1 MDDGVRS
8 MAECVG
14 AGGGGG
20 RNNLFRTL
28 GPALFISM
36 GYIDLGKWV
45 TSVDAGSRFGY
56 DLVLLVLLFN
66 FSAVLCQYLSI
77 CIGMVTE
84 KNLAQIC
91 CQEYSQPTC
100 AGLGIQALLSLLT
113 AEITMI
119 SGIALGFNLVFE
131 YDDVLT
137 GIWFASVAVNLLPY
151 ALSHLDKKM
160 AGTLNACIA
169 GLALVCFVLGLLVSQ
184 PKVPLDMNVMFPKL
198 SGESAYS
205 LMALLG
211 GNVIVHNFYVH
222 SSFVQAQKRSP
233 VTLGALFH
241 DHLVSI
247 LFIFC
252 GVFLVNYV
260 LMSSAAVGPGN
271 TLLLTFQDVVELMS
285 QIFMNPAAPLLF
297 LVILL
302 LSSHIISLSS
312 IIGSHAI
319 ADNFFGITL
328 PLSAHHL
335 LLKVFAMIPTIYYAK
350 IVGSEAIYQLLV
362 ICPVIQAMILPSSVI
377 PVFRVSSSRSIM
389 GSYRISSS
397 VEILAFL
404 AFLLMLFTNVIFVAE
419 ILFGDSTWT
428 NNMKGNTGSPVVL
441 PYTVIV
447 LISCASLAFT
457 LFLAV
462 TPLKSA
468 SNEAETLEL
477 FVHSQREPLGTT
489 HHIEEASREDI
500 AHEEVQRPS
509 IDTVLRDPVEIH
521 QKSALEHTESSDTT
535 VESDHD
541 TQQSTDYKL
550 NTPKAQ
556 PSLPVYHEEPKP
568 VCVADWAESV
578 PKVSTATAVEHINAE
593 NIKAK
598 STTEKDVEVVPEVC
612 TERDNVASHNLE
624 HEKSAACRAPVSPDG
639 PPSLTF
645 SRAKDSEAGNGSGSL
660 STLSGLGRAAR
671 RQLAATLDE
680 FWGHLFDYHGK
691 LTQDANDKRYSFLL
705 GLDLRTASS
714 AVRIDNQT
722 IEALKSPLMRDAV
735 RGSATSLNS
744 WDSMSR
750 DKELRNL
757 DWNSGHQMG
766 AMGSSN
772 WSQSMNL
779 PYTDLSSP
787 SSSLLEQNAKYY
799 SNFNVPSYSDNQFY
813 QPATIH
819 GYQLASYLKGINASR
834 SQHSNIPL
842 DPRRVPRSS
851 ESSFPN
857 YADSAMHARSQTVR
871 GSLGANSLQSPTMN
885 RLNAMAERPYYDSTS
900 IDESESVGSPAYSK
914 KYHSSPDISAMIAA
928 SRKALLNEAN
938 LGGIAGNQS
947 YLSKLASERSQY
959 MDSAARSKAQIE
971 FNERSQHNLQ
981 RDVLSMQLSM
991 NPNTK
996 SLWAQQPFEQL
1007 FGVSS
1012 AELSKSEMNTGQRS
1026 SGITKDDS
1034 SYAECEAELLQ
1045 SLRLCIMKISK
1056 VEGSGWLFRQN
1067 GGCDESLIDQVAAAE
1082 RFSQETTENLLSA
1095 DLRRMPSDKSSQTLR
1110 RNDERATNCMRGL
1123 PNCGENCVWQAPL
1136 VVSFGV
1142 WCIRRVLDL
1151 SLVESRPELWGKY
1164 TYVLNRLQGI
1174 LEPAFSKPRKPPTG
1188 CTCLQTAGPISRPIS
1203 CSFTTAT
1210 VILETIKDVEQ
1221 AISGRKGRSGTA
1233 AGDVAFPKGKENLA
1247 SVLKRY
1253 KRRLS
1258 SKPSAG
1264 Q

>member
-1 MDDGVRS
+1 MDGVRS
-8 MAECVG
+8 LAHSLG
-14 AGGGGG
+14 AGEGGG

-28 GPALFISM
+28 GPALFISI

-45 TSVDAGSRFGY
+45 TTIDAGSRFGY

-77 CIGMVTE
+77 CIGMVTT
-84 KNLAQIC
+84 KNLAEIC
-91 CQEYSQPTC
+91 VQEYSQPIC
-100 AGLGIQALLSLLT
+100 AGLGVQAIISLLT
-113 AEITMI
+113 AEVTMI
-119 SGIALGFNLVFE
+119 SGIAMGFNLVFE
-131 YDDVLT
+131 YDDIVT
-137 GIWFASVAVNLLPY
+137 GIWFASFAVNLLPY
-151 ALSHLDKKM
+151 AISHLDKKV
-160 AGTLNACIA
+160 AGTLNTCIA

-184 PKVPLDMNVMFPKL
+184 PKVPLDMDVMFPKL

-211 GNVIVHNFYVH
+211 GNVIAHNFYVH

-233 VTLGALFH
+233 VTLGSLFH
-241 DHLVSI
+241 DHLISI
-247 LFIFC
+247 LFIFS

-260 LMSSAAVGPGN
+260 LISSAAVGSSDA
-271 TLLLTFQDVVELMS
+271 LLLTFQDVVELMN
-285 QIFMNPAAPLLF
+285 QIFMNPAAPVVF
-297 LVILL
+297 LVVLL

-312 IIGSHAI
+312 IVGSHAI
-319 ADNFFGITL
+319 VENFFGVNL
-328 PLSAHHL
+328 SLSAHHL
-335 LLKVFAMIPTIYYAK
+335 LLKVFAMIPTIYYAR
-350 IVGSEAIYQLLV
+350 IAGSEAIYQLLI
-362 ICPVIQAMILPSSVI
+362 ICPVIQAMLLPSSVI
-377 PVFRVSSSRSIM
+377 PVFRVASSRSLM

-404 AFLLMLFTNVIFVAE
+404 SFLLMLFTNIIFMAE

-441 PYTVIV
+441 PYTLIV
-447 LISCASLAFT
+447 LTSCVSIVFT

-477 FVHSQREPLGTT
+477 SVHSQREPLGSA
-489 HHIEEASREDI
+489 HHREELFLEDVAQEEIQRSSTDALREQS
-500 AHEEVQRPS
+500 ES
-509 IDTVLRDPVEIH
+509 H
-521 QKSALEHTESSDTT
+521 QESALEHTESSDTT
-535 VESDHD
+535 AESDHD
-541 TQQSTDYKL
+541 SQQSTAYTVS
-550 NTPKAQ
+550 TPKAQ
-556 PSLPVYHEEPKP
+556 PSPPVYHEEPKP
-568 VCVADWAESV
+568 VCVADWTESI
-578 PKVSTATAVEHINAE
+578 PKVSTPTAVEHINAE
-593 NIKAK
+593 NIKVK
-598 STTEKDVEVVPEVC
+598 STTEKDVEVVAEVC
-612 TERDNVASHNLE
+612 TDKDNITPRNLE
-624 HEKSAACRAPVSPDG
+624 YEKSAVGRAPFNPDG

-645 SRAKDSEAGNGSGSL
+645 SRGKDTDAGNGSGSL

-691 LTQDANDKRYSFLL
+691 LTQDANDKRYNFLL
-705 GLDLRTASS
+705 GLDSKTASS
-714 AVRIDNQT
+714 AVRADNQS
-722 IEALKSPLMRDAV
+722 IEASKSPLMRDV
-735 RGSATSLNS
+735 MRGSPTSLNS

-750 DKELRNL
+750 EKEIRGL
-757 DWNSGHQMG
+757 DWNSGQQMG
-766 AMGSSN
+766 SMGSSN

-779 PYTDLSSP
+779 PYTDISSP
-787 SSSLLEQNAKYY
+787 SSSLLEQNANYY
-799 SNFNVPSYSDNQFY
+799 SNFSNVPSYTDNQFY

-819 GYQLASYLKGINASR
+819 GYQLASYLKGMNASR
-834 SQHSNIPL
+834 SQYSNIPL

-851 ESSFPN
+851 EYSFPN
-857 YADSAMHARSQTVR
+857 YPDSPLHARSQNVR
-871 GSLGANSLQSPTMN
+871 GSLGANPLQNPTMN
-885 RLNAMAERPYYDSTS
+885 RLNTSVERPYYDSFS
-900 IDESESVGSPAYSK
+900 VEESESGGSSAYSK
-914 KYHSSPDISAMIAA
+914 KYHSSPDISALIAA

-938 LGGIAGNQS
+938 LGGAAGNQS
-947 YLSKLASERSQY
+947 YLSKLASERPQY
-959 MDSAARSKAQIE
+959 VDPTARSNAQAA

-981 RDVLSMQLSM
+981 RDVLSMQLGM
-991 NPNTK
+991 NPNAK

-1012 AELSKSEMNTGQRS
+1012 AELNKSEVNTGQRS
-1026 SGITKDDS
+1026 SGITNDDS
-1034 SYAECEAELLQ
+1034 SYTECEVELLQ
-1045 SLRLCIMKISK
+1045 SLRSCIVKILK

-1067 GGCDESLIDQVAAAE
+1067 GGCDENLIDQVAAAE
-1082 RFSQETTENLLSA
+1082 KYSQETTENLLSPE
-1095 DLRRMPSDKSSQTLR
+1095 LRRMPSDKSSQPLR
-1110 RNDERATNCMRGL
+1110 RNDDRAANCMHGL
-1123 PNCGENCVWQAPL
+1123 PNCGESCVWQSSL

-1164 TYVLNRLQGI
+1164 TYVLNRLQGV
-1174 LEPAFSKPRKPPTG
+1174 LEPAFSKPRKPLTG
-1188 CTCLQTAGPISRPIS
+1188 CTCLQIVGPVARPIS
-1203 CSFTTAT
+1203 GTFTTSA